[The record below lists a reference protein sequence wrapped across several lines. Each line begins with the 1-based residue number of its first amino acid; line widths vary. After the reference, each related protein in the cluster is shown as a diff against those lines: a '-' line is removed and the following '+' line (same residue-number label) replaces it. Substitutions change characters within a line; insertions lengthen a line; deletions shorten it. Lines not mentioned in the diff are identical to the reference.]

1 MCSKIG
7 KISEHQSTVNVDACT
22 VKVQGI
28 HCCIDVGVCR
38 YLGTATESL
47 APSLFM
53 VTKILKLTAKK
64 LNRAQ
69 RYNLLGVQP
78 KQTSKIIFPQGLWKR
93 NVWLGKKLVVNLQ
106 AKI

>member
-53 VTKILKLTAKK
+53 VTKKLIKLTAKLRFIK
-64 LNRAQ
+64 TATKTNIQ
-69 RYNLLGVQP
+69 NY
-78 KQTSKIIFPQGLWKR
+78 IFTR
-93 NVWLGKKLVVNLQ
+93 LVEMKCLER
-106 AKI
+106 K